1 MGSSLDFE
9 PPDVSD
15 GEGEHLK
22 PHLKSGGST
31 KPLADTGVLRQRFMI
46 PPTEVEEL
54 LAARHIAKHD
64 SHAVHAFLMSLVQPA
79 ACLARA
85 PISSFHVGAV
95 GLGVSGA
102 IYVGVNIEF
111 PHGHLNDSIH
121 AEQFLLLNCLNH
133 GERGL
138 QVLAVSAA
146 PCGHCRQFM
155 VETTTAD
162 HARIVFG
169 AEEDQPCCSGKDA
182 SSEGVSN
189 SSLNGGASK
198 VYNSYNLNDL
208 LPLKFG
214 PMDLM
219 SDGKAFPLLLAQQHH
234 KVSVSPR
241 SLAGLAAKRGGISEF
256 LDRGIKEAERWAQQC
271 YAPYTE
277 CVSGVAILTSEGKV
291 YSGGY
296 VESAAFNPSLT
307 PFHAAWAAAVSD
319 HVLPEQVQEV
329 ILTELHS
336 SLVSQ
341 RHGVKSL
348 TKKLAPQASF
358 TLLYL
363 QQNSV

>member
-1 MGSSLDFE
+1 
-9 PPDVSD
+9 
-15 GEGEHLK
+15 
-22 PHLKSGGST
+22 
-31 KPLADTGVLRQRFMI
+31 MI
-46 PPTEVEEL
+46 PAHEVEEL
-54 LAARHIAKHD
+54 LAARNIAKHD
-64 SHAVHAFLMSLVQPA
+64 SHAVHTFLMSLVQPA
-79 ACLARA
+79 ACMARA

-95 GLGVSGA
+95 GLGISGA

-111 PHGHLNDSIH
+111 PHSHLNDSIH
-121 AEQFLLLNCLNH
+121 AEQD
-133 GERGL
+133 
-138 QVLAVSAA
+138 Q
-146 PCGHCRQFM
+146 
-155 VETTTAD
+155 
-162 HARIVFG
+162 ARIVFG
-169 AEEDQPCCSGKDA
+169 ESGDDQPCSIGKDS
-182 SSEGVSN
+182 SSEGVDN
-189 SSLNGGASK
+189 NSLNGGASK
-198 VYNSYNLNDL
+198 VYKSYNLNDL

-241 SLAGLAAKRGGISEF
+241 SIAGLAAKRGGISDF
-256 LDRGIKEAERWAQQC
+256 LERGIKEAERWAQQC

-277 CVSGVAILTSEGKV
+277 CVSGVAILTSAGGV

-341 RHGVKSL
+341 RHGVKTL
-348 TKKLAPQASF
+348 AKKLAPHANF

-363 QQNSV
+363 Q